1 MIKTVVDCHAA
12 L

>member
-1 MIKTVVDCHAA
+1 MIKTVVNYS